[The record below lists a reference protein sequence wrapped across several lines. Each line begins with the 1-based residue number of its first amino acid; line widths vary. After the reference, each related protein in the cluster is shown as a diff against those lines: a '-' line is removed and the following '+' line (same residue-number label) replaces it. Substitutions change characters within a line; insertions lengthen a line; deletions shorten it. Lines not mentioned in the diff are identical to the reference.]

1 MCAALDQAPQCIS
14 LPPARRAARS
24 TVVATRTSSL
34 DSLVNTIR
42 RSSPT
47 SHLLQPSLPLQSS
60 LKRST
65 HPVPPPLLGQLK
77 HKQCAHL
84 SHTHSIQ
91 QQASNHCA
99 TPRHLT
105 RDRRGPEVKGRAHLS
120 TNNGTTSP
128 LTSHGSPVSPSS
140 SSNLK
145 TSSLSCT
152 VSAAWG
158 CERIDGCSVHKQ
170 NERLRRHHCR
180 LDAVL
185 ARFEPTA
192 TRPDIYASYNLTSV
206 VRVLNPSP
214 LFSSTNVGGGSQG
227 RRDRMASARR
237 HHTSSLSDLHN
248 LHHVSTQT
256 RRQES
261 GRKKH
266 KVFIQVSKDE
276 VYVVAVATERAHA
289 Q

>member
-1 MCAALDQAPQCIS
+1 MRRARPSTAVHLA
-14 LPPARRAARS
+14 PPARRAARS
-24 TVVATRTSSL
+24 TVVASRASSS

-47 SHLLQPSLPLQSS
+47 SHLLQPSLPPQSS

-77 HKQCAHL
+77 HKQYAHL
-84 SHTHSIQ
+84 SHTHCIE

-105 RDRRGPEVKGRAHLS
+105 RDRRGPEVKARAHLS
-120 TNNGTTSP
+120 TNNGTTFP
-128 LTSHGSPVSPSS
+128 LTSHGSPVNPPS
-140 SSNLK
+140 SSNLNI
-145 TSSLSCT
+145 SSLSCT
-152 VSAAWG
+152 VAAAWG

-192 TRPDIYASYNLTSV
+192 TRPDIYASYCVTSV

-214 LFSSTNVGGGSQG
+214 LFSSTNVGG
-227 RRDRMASARR
+227 
-237 HHTSSLSDLHN
+237 
-248 LHHVSTQT
+248 
-256 RRQES
+256 
-261 GRKKH
+261 
-266 KVFIQVSKDE
+266 
-276 VYVVAVATERAHA
+276 
-289 Q
+289 

>member
-1 MCAALDQAPQCIS
+1 MLVATVRARTQPHQLLRCKESRRSTRIGETDVCAALDQAPQCIS

-24 TVVATRTSSL
+24 TVVATRASSL

-84 SHTHSIQ
+84 SHTHSIE

-105 RDRRGPEVKGRAHLS
+105 RDHPGPEVKARAHLS
-120 TNNGTTSP
+120 TNNGTTFP
-128 LTSHGSPVSPSS
+128 LTSHGSPVNPSS
-140 SSNLK
+140 SSNLNI
-145 TSSLSCT
+145 SSLSCT
-152 VSAAWG
+152 VAAAWG
-158 CERIDGCSVHKQ
+158 CERIDGCIVHKQ

-185 ARFEPTA
+185 SRFEPTA

-214 LFSSTNVGGGSQG
+214 LFSSTNVGG
-227 RRDRMASARR
+227 DRKGDATAWRPPGDTTR
-237 HHTSSLSDLHN
+237 HP
-248 LHHVSTQT
+248 
-256 RRQES
+256 
-261 GRKKH
+261 
-266 KVFIQVSKDE
+266 
-276 VYVVAVATERAHA
+276 
-289 Q
+289 